1 MNFDFISDKNFRE
14 LLIRDYQELKNCIES
29 KSIKSVLV
37 LSGSIIEAV
46 LTEYFIQFPPN
57 GKTEPQILSS
67 TLNNLIEW
75 AVQEGVISEKEKNLA
90 GVVKDYRNLIHP
102 GREIRKGEKFD
113 FDSAKIS
120 ESVLNIIVDSVK
132 TVYLEKYGYSA
143 DEVFEKLKKDW
154 HFQSIF
160 DKVILKLNQNERSKL
175 LGYLIDFDK
184 WEKSKWECFMQEGP
198 MEEYEV
204 YDLEDVKPFILKL
217 KPLVSSDLIKSN
229 LAKMIKEIET
239 GESINAYSLFHLFHE
254 NMDLM
259 SEDEQEIVVIYML
272 NIYTTVLDENKNVI
286 ADKTFSTIGKY
297 IKTDKSK
304 NALKDFIDFCA
315 VHFSHKRIKSEM
327 DLLEQVFNSLSA
339 DVKTQAETHLTSFLS
354 PIENLPP
361 NIKIFYDEALE
372 RNMVNNN
379 GG

>member
-14 LLIRDYQELKNCIES
+14 LLIRDYQELKNCVET
-29 KSIKSVLV
+29 KSTKSVLV

-46 LTEYFIQFPPN
+46 LTEYFIQFPPD
-57 GKTEPQILSS
+57 GKNEAQILTS
-67 TLNNLIEW
+67 TLNNLVEW

-120 ESVLNIIVDSVK
+120 ESVLNIILNSVK

-143 DEVFEKLKKDW
+143 DEVFEKLKQDW

-160 DKVILKLNQNERSKL
+160 DKVILKLNQNERTKL
-175 LGYLIDFDK
+175 LGYLVDFDK
-184 WEKSKWECFMQEGP
+184 WEKSKWDCFMKEGIKEKFP
-198 MEEYEV
+198 I

-217 KPLVSSDLIKSN
+217 KPLVSSELIKSN
-229 LAKMIKEIET
+229 LANMIKEIET

-254 NMDLM
+254 NLDLLTD
-259 SEDEQEIVVIYML
+259 DEQELVVIYML
-272 NIYTTVLDENKNVI
+272 NIYTTVLDENRNVI
-286 ADKTFSTIGKY
+286 SDKTYSTIGKF
-297 IKTDKSK
+297 IKTDNAKK
-304 NALKDFIDFCA
+304 ALKEFVEFCA
-315 VHFSHKRIKSEM
+315 VHFHHKKIKSEM
-327 DLLEQVFNSLSA
+327 DLLEQVFNSLST
-339 DVKTQAETHLTSFLS
+339 DVKREAEIYLIDFLS
-354 PIENLPP
+354 PVENLPFD
-361 NIKIFYDEALE
+361 IKIFYEEALE
-372 RNMVNNN
+372 RNIVNNN

>member
-1 MNFDFISDKNFRE
+1 M
-14 LLIRDYQELKNCIES
+14 
-29 KSIKSVLV
+29 

-46 LTEYFIQFPPN
+46 LTEYFLQFPPN
-57 GKTEPQILSS
+57 GKNEPQILSS
-67 TLNNLIEW
+67 TLNELIEW

-132 TVYLEKYGYSA
+132 SVYLEKYGYSA
-143 DEVFEKLKKDW
+143 DEVFDKLKKDW
-154 HFQSIF
+154 HFQSIY
-160 DKVILKLNQNERSKL
+160 DKVIIKLNQNERSKL
-175 LGYLIDFDK
+175 LGYLVDFDK
-184 WEKSKWECFMQEGP
+184 WEKSKWECFMEDGP
-198 MEEYEV
+198 IPEYEI
-204 YDLEDVKPFILKL
+204 YNLEDVKRFILEL

-239 GESINAYSLFHLFHE
+239 GESLNAYSLFHLFHE
-254 NMDLM
+254 NLDLLND
-259 SEDEQEIVVIYML
+259 DEQEIVVIYML
-272 NIYTTVLDENKNVI
+272 NIYTKVLEENQYVI

-304 NALKDFIDFCA
+304 NALKEFIEFCA
-315 VHFSHKRIKSEM
+315 VHFNHKKIESEM

-339 DVKTQAETHLTSFLS
+339 DIKTEAEAYLTSFLS
-354 PIENLPP
+354 PVENLPFD
-361 NIKIFYDEALE
+361 IKIFYGEALK

>member
-14 LLIRDYQELKNCIES
+14 LLIRDYQELKNCIET
-29 KSIKSVLV
+29 KSVKSVLV

-46 LTEYFIQFPPN
+46 LTEYFLQFPPN
-57 GKTEPQILSS
+57 GKTENQILTS

-143 DEVFEKLKKDW
+143 DEVFEKLKQDW
-154 HFQSIF
+154 HFQSIY
-160 DKVILKLNQNERSKL
+160 DKVILKLNQNERTKL
-175 LGYLIDFDK
+175 LGYLVDFDK
-184 WEKSKWECFMQEGP
+184 WEKSKWDCFMQEGP
-198 MEEYEV
+198 IEEYPV

-217 KPLVSSDLIKSN
+217 KPLVSNDLLKSN

-254 NMDLM
+254 NLDLL
-259 SEDEQEIVVIYML
+259 SDDEQELVVIYML
-272 NIYTTVLDENKNVI
+272 NIYTTVLDENRNVI
-286 ADKTFSTIGKY
+286 SDKTYSTIGKY
-297 IKTDKSK
+297 IKTDNSK
-304 NALKDFIDFCA
+304 KALKEFVEFCA
-315 VHFSHKRIKSEM
+315 VHFHHKKIKSEM

-339 DVKTQAETHLTSFLS
+339 DVKTEAETNLTDFLS
-354 PIENLPP
+354 PVDNLPFD
-361 NIKIFYDEALE
+361 IKIFYDEALE
-372 RNMVNNN
+372 RNIVKNN